1 MYDRNYLITMALMGF
16 FLTVS
21 LFYLAATTDA
31 FSMRNN
37 TAREEFLLPLFEAIP
52 EQTVDCGI
60 CHMRPENLTGHIN
73 GGNYCSACH
82 GTDLHELHKKRLEC
96 SRCHGSSAAIP
107 GKLEGH
113 TAICDTCHGY
123 PDPMAPSFGN
133 LMTIHTAR
141 GRTCDICHIQ
151 DIQSLHKID
160 SARAKYTVF
169 TN

>member
-31 FSMRNN
+31 FSSRNN
-37 TAREEFLLPLFEAIP
+37 TAREDFLLPVFEAIP
-52 EQTVDCGI
+52 EQTVNCVI

-73 GGNYCSACH
+73 GGNYCAS
-82 GTDLHELHKKRLEC
+82 
-96 SRCHGSSAAIP
+96 
-107 GKLEGH
+107 
-113 TAICDTCHGY
+113 CHGY

-133 LMTIHTAR
+133 LITIHTTR
-141 GRTCDICHIQ
+141 GKTCDICHIQ

-160 SARAKYTVF
+160 SAPAKYTVF
-169 TN
+169 TT